1 MMMRLCAAIV
11 SIILISSLASCK
23 TQKKVTDTNVMESVV
38 NRVMYDHS
46 MDMLG
51 SVKSSTSIKNIN
63 ATAVIGRKIVV
74 YDTSLAVRD
83 SVTGEWS
90 APVLYT
96 IEEDGKTE
104 SETNEQSTTVEQDTI
119 TSTHEVICATDSTGY
134 EKHQTITE
142 KKKEAFGWRARL
154 WVVICLSLI
163 IAIILL
169 WKFARTLK

>member
-1 MMMRLCAAIV
+1 MMMRLLAAIV
-11 SIILISSLASCK
+11 SMILISSLSSCK
-23 TQKKVTDTNVMESVV
+23 THKKVTGTNVMESVV

-63 ATAVIGRKIVV
+63 ASAVIGRKIVV

-96 IEEDGKTE
+96 IEEDSKTE
-104 SETNEQSTTVEQDTI
+104 SDTREQTTTVEQDTL
-119 TSTHEVICATDSTGY
+119 TSVKETICTTDSTGY
-134 EKHQTITE
+134 EKHETITE

-154 WVVICLSLI
+154 WVVICLSLV